1 MLRNAVGPALPA
13 AAKTD
18 VQHLRIV
25 AEHRYRGIKY
35 MRSNGYEQ
43 FKLTQVYIVILT
55 EDLDVLW
62 QSALKIIGAV
72 ITDLKQQ
79 GDRMSFNKQGNG
91 PVHPGAAQIS
101 FPAEPGGQC
110 IERPEACVVTLSCN
124 NGLTVN
130 DLSNLPGQIVGSAYV
145 P

>member
-1 MLRNAVGPALPA
+1 MLCYTIGPALPA

-25 AEHRYRGIKY
+25 AEHRYRGIEC

-79 GDRMSFNKQGNG
+79 GCGVLLYKQGNRT
-91 PVHPGAAQIS
+91 VHA
-101 FPAEPGGQC
+101 
-110 IERPEACVVTLSCN
+110 
-124 NGLTVN
+124 
-130 DLSNLPGQIVGSAYV
+130 
-145 P
+145 